1 MRRWILSVMA
11 MGVMLPLAWSA
22 EKDTPA
28 AAATRKKLQTKISVE
43 YKDVSLKEITDD
55 IKQKVNDA
63 TGMDLSIYLD
73 GPGGVSGNS
82 TLSYSA
88 KDKTVAEILDGLL
101 KPSDLGYV
109 VVSKEYKTY
118 KGRYD
123 GWLLIVKALN
133 SANNQAAIPGKCQPL
148 GVGEGRLDG
157 GEGSGRSRSG
167 HRGHLQGQLGP
178 GHAGPPQAP
187 AMNDARNVWRSPRVS
202 YATVRS

>member
-1 MRRWILSVMA
+1 MPFPLRYGKIARMA
-11 MGVMLPLAWSA
+11 EP
-22 EKDTPA
+22 TPDP
-28 AAATRKKLQTKISVE
+28 RLLLRE
-43 YKDVSLKEITDD
+43 
-55 IKQKVNDA
+55 
-63 TGMDLSIYLD
+63 DL
-73 GPGGVSGNS
+73 
-82 TLSYSA
+82 
-88 KDKTVAEILDGLL
+88 
-101 KPSDLGYV
+101 
-109 VVSKEYKTY
+109 SKEYY
-118 KGRYD
+118 AILDVVSSYD